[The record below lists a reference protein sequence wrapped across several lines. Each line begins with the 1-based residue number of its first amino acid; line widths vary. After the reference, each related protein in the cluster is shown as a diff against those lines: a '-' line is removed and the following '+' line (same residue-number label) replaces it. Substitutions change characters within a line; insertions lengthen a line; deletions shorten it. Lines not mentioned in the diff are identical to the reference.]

1 MAWLIL
7 ASEATKIVNPDN
19 PEKGFTIREI
29 RKMIGAPC
37 FTTIFLADGRRM
49 IVNRDV
55 ERESINELATALY
68 HEGRTTARAIRGDVL
83 VGTRSE
89 ITREEDYV
97 AGRNA
102 SA

>member
-7 ASEATKIVNPDN
+7 ASESTKIVEPKNPDS
-19 PEKGFTIREI
+19 GFTIREI
-29 RKMIGAPC
+29 RQMIGAPY
-37 FTTIFLADGRRM
+37 FVTIFLADGRRM

-68 HEGRTTARAIRGDVL
+68 HEGRNTGRAIRGDVI

-89 ITREEDYV
+89 IPRERE
-97 AGRNA
+97 A
-102 SA
+102 